1 MDSQA
6 INIKNSKP
14 KKKMSDRR
22 KNDIFWA
29 YVLILP
35 TMLGIGI
42 FYVGAFFQ
50 NLVYSFTDMG
60 AFGKWSWVGLENYK
74 RLISDPEVAQTLMN
88 TFKYTIFSVPCTI
101 VVSIVV
107 AVLLN
112 SKIKGIG
119 IYRTLFFLPAVT
131 MPAAVA
137 MVWKWLYNGQFGLIN
152 SILAKIGIDGPA
164 WIADPKFAL
173 PAIIIVSVWMSIGF
187 NMVILL
193 AGLQGIPESYYEAAS
208 IDGANPIQQFFM
220 ITLPLLSPTIFFV
233 SIMALIKAF
242 QTFDLIYLM
251 IGKSSVA
258 MDKTRTIV
266 YLFYKYAFE
275 WYEKGY
281 AASIAVLIFI
291 IIMIVTVIQLRLQ
304 KKWVHYE

>member
-1 MDSQA
+1 MDSHA
-6 INIKNSKP
+6 INISDKKP
-14 KKKMSDRR
+14 KKTMSNKRR
-22 KNDIFWA
+22 SDLMWA
-29 YVLILP
+29 YILILP
-35 TMLGIGI
+35 TVLGIGI

-50 NLVYSFTDMG
+50 NVFYSFTDMG

-74 RLISDPEVAQTLMN
+74 RLLSDPDVLQTLMN
-88 TFKYTIFSVPCTI
+88 TFKYTILSVPFTI
-101 VVSIVV
+101 SVSIII

-131 MPAAVA
+131 MPAAVS
-137 MVWKWLYNGQFGLIN
+137 MVWKWLYNGKFGLLN
-152 SILAKIGIDGPA
+152 TLLAKIGIEGPA

-173 PAIIIVSVWMSIGF
+173 PALIIVAVWMSIGF

-193 AGLQGIPESYYEAAS
+193 AGLQGISRSYYEAAS
-208 IDGANPIQQFFM
+208 IDGASPIQQFFM
-220 ITLPLLSPTIFFV
+220 ITLPLLSPTIFFI
-233 SIMALIKAF
+233 SIMALIGAF
-242 QTFDLIYLM
+242 QMFDLVYLM
-251 IGKSSVA
+251 IGKSSLA

-281 AASIAVLIFI
+281 AAAIAVLIFI
-291 IIMIVTVIQLRLQ
+291 IILIVTIIQLRLQ

>member
-6 INIKNSKP
+6 VNIKNSKS
-14 KKKMSDRR
+14 KKKISNRR
-22 KNDIFWA
+22 KNDIKWA
-29 YVLILP
+29 YILILP
-35 TMLGIGI
+35 TVLGITI

-50 NLVYSFTDMG
+50 NLFYSFTDMG
-60 AFGKWSWVGLENYK
+60 AFGKWSWIGIDNYK
-74 RLISDPEVAQTLMN
+74 RLIFDPEVRQTLIN
-88 TFKYTIFSVPCTI
+88 TLKYTIFSVPCTI
-101 VVSIVV
+101 IVAIVV
-107 AVLLN
+107 AALLN

-131 MPAAVA
+131 MPAAIA
-137 MVWKWLYNGQFGLIN
+137 MVWKWLYNGQFGLVN
-152 SILAKIGIDGPA
+152 SLLAKIGINGPA
-164 WIADPKFAL
+164 WIADPRFAL
-173 PAIIIVSVWMSIGF
+173 PAIVVVSVWMSIGF

-193 AGLQGIPESYYEAAS
+193 AGLQGIPQSYYEAAS
-208 IDGANPIQQFFM
+208 IDGATPIQQFFK
-220 ITLPLLSPTIFFV
+220 ITIPLLSPTIFFI

-281 AASIAVLIFI
+281 AAAIAVLIFI
-291 IIMIVTVIQLRLQ
+291 IIMIVTIIQLRLQ